1 MARPEEI
8 GIMKHLSIQDLE
20 RQIKTLEKDT
30 RVLKTLFFVRY
41 RYEGTSVEEAARL
54 VGTSKNNAYIWQER
68 WNESG
73 YEGIIPRFARGK
85 PSKLTDEQRLD
96 LKEG

>member
-1 MARPEEI
+1 
-8 GIMKHLSIQDLE
+8 MKHLSIQDLE

-96 LKEG
+96 LKDG

>member
-30 RVLKTLFFVRY
+30 RVLKTLYFVRY
-41 RYEGTSVEEAARL
+41 RYEGTSFEEATRL
-54 VGTSKNNAYIWQER
+54 VGTSKNNAYIWLER
-68 WNESG
+68 
-73 YEGIIPRFARGK
+73 
-85 PSKLTDEQRLD
+85 
-96 LKEG
+96 